1 MRSVVA
7 LILSLVPQ
15 QSVGLGVLVAVDQ
28 ILKHPIVTAQIRG
41 RVFDEYGASIPDAS
55 VSFEPVDQRSE
66 LTPFGAVADSR
77 GRFDFAGIR
86 PGTYRIT
93 CKALGFETTVL
104 TEEVVAGEEN
114 DITVVVRRRQSQ
126 TAASASRSS
135 SP

>member
-1 MRSVVA
+1 MRLVVA
-7 LILSLVPQ
+7 LVLSLVPQ
-15 QSVGLGVLVAVDQ
+15 QSVGLGLLVAVDQ
-28 ILKHPIVTAQIRG
+28 LLKHPIVTAQIRG

-55 VSFEPVDQRSE
+55 VSFEPVDQRSG
-66 LTPFGAVADSR
+66 LTRFGAVADSR

-93 CKALGFETTVL
+93 CKALGFETTII

-126 TAASASRSS
+126 TAANASRSS